1 MLRIPKNSYFSLYC
15 AKECKSLFHNVFG
28 NELAVGLALL
38 ILLKDIPR
46 HRVDILFTGHCI
58 VESF

>member
-1 MLRIPKNSYFSLYC
+1 MLRIPKNSYLSLYC
-15 AKECKSLFHNVFG
+15 IKECKSPFHNVLS
-28 NELAVGLALL
+28 NEFAVGLALP

-46 HRVDILFTGHCI
+46 HRVDILLTGHCI